1 MACAIGWSSSE
12 WCHSHHDILTKTK
25 VLKET
30 SGWMAR
36 MGLLKDS
43 GMLLSSTW
51 NFRSVDLMS
60 LLSSKILVG
69 CLTTKESQLELD
81 SVPNQPIYEYT
92 MNIIF
97 WNL

>member
-1 MACAIGWSSSE
+1 MACTIVWSSSE

-25 VLKET
+25 ILKET

-51 NFRSVDLMS
+51 NFRSVDLTP
-60 LLSSKILVG
+60 LLSSEDFSWLSYNKRISARARLSPEPAD
-69 CLTTKESQLELD
+69 L
-81 SVPNQPIYEYT
+81 
-92 MNIIF
+92 
-97 WNL
+97 